1 MNIQDFIKK
10 NIVSLLAISVSTTS
24 VALSVAVPGATG
36 STGSIGPI
44 GSLGSVGPSGPQGP
58 AGSSGAT
65 GSQGP
70 VGPSGPAGETGSSGI
85 PGQTPFIGSNGNWWI
100 GVTDTGVKADV
111 VQGGSSGATGPQGP
125 VGPTGSSGATGSQGP
140 VGPAGENG
148 LTPYIGPNGNWWTGN
163 VDSGITTSTGG
174 FSEENIPFY
183 PITMTA
189 SETLLSN
196 RVNKFA
202 EFSLTLTQSEY
213 VQLRVSE
220 GFTAIST
227 AAQLFSITDK
237 DGRYV
242 LTGNIDVSISTL
254 ESWSPLEFNGEP
266 FSGEFDGAGFEI
278 QNLKDDNLDITDPD
292 ELDGLGLF
300 EVIRDA
306 SISNIT
312 FKNVD
317 INFYDLPIVP
327 FFANNLGSLAGMID
341 NSTLENIN
349 LDTVSLIGRHSI
361 GGIAGSVSETT
372 LHISDANNVI
382 LKGQSNVGGAFGET
396 FASSLNQLDYD
407 HVDILF
413 DSSDQPNY
421 SGHDSFGGVTGS
433 SFVSNYLNI
442 DIDVNINN
450 IGLIPI
456 DVFSDWGFSVTEIT
470 NIGGLMGES
479 DYDRLFSVFTTGS
492 ITFTPNQEEF
502 YLADVGGVS
511 GSAFNTSYF
520 EVVNTIDI
528 SLAMGDLVET
538 MYFVSIG
545 GVIGVASFV
554 NLERVYNFGNV
565 EVLRP
570 TLGID
575 LCIYFSFDQFFG
587 LGGCETEPTGDYPIE
602 YFGGIIGYIEGSA
615 YLTYSANLGD
625 IFGIVEVGGLVGSSG
640 GGGGGPFPFFIQ
652 YDLIIQQSFN
662 EGIVDGLGFVGGIM
676 GLSDERTNLIIA
688 NAYNVGDVAAE
699 LGVGGILGIASPGI
713 GVEILIVNTYNA
725 GDIFVWD
732 VLAGGLIGGTFPTI
746 FFDFNPNDGP
756 PNFDLLPFIFGS
768 VEIHNSFHV
777 GEING
782 DPDSFFA
789 SASVIGLRFIQTRMY
804 GVSYLQQFFIDEFD
818 VLPSTT
824 FLPGVAEGNNVD
836 MKAIALEDSFLYF
849 DDARFIYRSAWNFT
863 NVWEW
868 IEGNNLPT
876 LRNIFL
882 D

>member
-10 NIVSLLAISVSTTS
+10 NIVSLLAIGVSTTS

-36 STGSIGPI
+36 SSGSIGPI

-70 VGPSGPAGETGSSGI
+70 VGP
-85 PGQTPFIGSNGNWWI
+85 
-100 GVTDTGVKADV
+100 
-111 VQGGSSGATGPQGP
+111 
-125 VGPTGSSGATGSQGP
+125 TGSSGATGSQGP
-140 VGPAGENG
+140 VGPSGPTGETGSQGPVGPSGPTGETGSQGPVGPSGENG

-183 PITMTA
+183 PISMTA

-202 EFSLTLTQSEY
+202 ESSLTLTQSEY

-227 AAQLFSITDK
+227 AAQLFSITNEN
-237 DGRYV
+237 GRYV
-242 LTGNIDVSISTL
+242 LTGNIDVSTL

-327 FFANNLGSLAGMID
+327 FFANFLGSLAGMIE

-349 LDTVSLIGRHSI
+349 LDTVSLIGKHFI
-361 GGIAGSVSETT
+361 GGIAGTVFGTT
-372 LHISDANNVI
+372 LHISEANNVI
-382 LKGQSNVGGAFGET
+382 VKGQDNVGGAFGET
-396 FASSLNQLDYD
+396 FESSLNQLDYD

-421 SGHDSFGGVTGS
+421 QGHDSFGGVIGS
-433 SFVSNYLNI
+433 SFASNYLNI
-442 DIDVNINN
+442 NIDVNINN
-450 IGLIPI
+450 IGLMPI
-456 DVFSDWGFSVTEIT
+456 DAPSFWGLSVTEII

-479 DYDRLFSVFTTGS
+479 VYDRLFNVFTMGS

-528 SLAMGDLVET
+528 SLVMGDLVET
-538 MYFVSIG
+538 MYFESIG
-545 GVIGVASFV
+545 GVIGGASFV
-554 NLERVYNFGNV
+554 NLERVANDGDV

-575 LCIYFSFDQFFG
+575 LCIYFSFDSFFG
-587 LGGCETEPTGDYPIE
+587 LGGCENGPTNDYPIE

-615 YLTYSANLGD
+615 YLTYSANLGN

-640 GGGGGPFPFFIQ
+640 DVGGGPFPFFIQ

-676 GLSDERTNLIIA
+676 GLTDERTNLIIA

-699 LGVGGILGIASPGI
+699 FGVGGILGIASPGI

-732 VLAGGLIGGTFPTI
+732 RLAGGLIGGTFPTI
-746 FFDFNPNDGP
+746 FFDFDLYGGP
-756 PNFDLLPFIFGS
+756 PDFDLLPFIFGS

-789 SASVIGLRFIQTRMY
+789 SASVIGFRFIQTRMY
-804 GVSYLQQFFIDEFD
+804 GVSYLQQFYNL
-818 VLPSTT
+818 V

-863 NVWEW
+863 NVWQW
-868 IEGNNLPT
+868 IDGNNLPT
-876 LRNIFL
+876 LRNFFL

>member
-10 NIVSLLAISVSTTS
+10 NIVSLLAIGVSTTS

-36 STGSIGPI
+36 SSGSIGPI
-44 GSLGSVGPSGPQGP
+44 GSLGSVGPSGPQ
-58 AGSSGAT
+58 
-65 GSQGP
+65 
-70 VGPSGPAGETGSSGI
+70 GPAGETGSSGI

-100 GVTDTGVKADV
+100 GVTDTGVKADA
-111 VQGGSSGATGPQGP
+111 VQGGSSGVEGPQGP
-125 VGPTGSSGATGSQGP
+125 VGPSGPAGETGVQGP

-148 LTPYIGPNGNWWTGN
+148 LTPYVGPNGNWWTGN

-202 EFSLTLTQSEY
+202 ESSLTLTQSEY

-220 GFTAIST
+220 GFTPINT
-227 AAQLFSITDK
+227 AAELFSITNEN
-237 DGRYV
+237 GRYV
-242 LTGNIDVSISTL
+242 LTENIDVSTL

-278 QNLKDDNLDITDPD
+278 QNLKDDNLDITDPN
-292 ELDGLGLF
+292 ELNGLGLF
-300 EVIRDA
+300 QVIRDA

-327 FFANNLGSLAGMID
+327 FFANFLGSLAGLIED
-341 NSTLENIN
+341 STLENIN

-361 GGIAGSVSETT
+361 GGIAGTVFGTT
-372 LHISDANNVI
+372 LHISEANNVI

-396 FASSLNQLDYD
+396 SESSLNQLDYD

-421 SGHDSFGGVTGS
+421 QGHDSFGGVTGS

-450 IGLIPI
+450 IGLTPI
-456 DVFSDWGFSVTEIT
+456 GALSVWGFSVTEIT
-470 NIGGLMGES
+470 NIGGLAGGSE
-479 DYDRLFSVFTTGS
+479 YDRLFNILTTGS

-502 YLADVGGVS
+502 FLANVGGVS
-511 GSAFNTSYF
+511 GFAFNTSYF

-545 GVIGVASFV
+545 GVIGGASFV
-554 NLERVYNFGNV
+554 NLERVVNFGNV

-570 TLGID
+570 SFGID
-575 LCIYFSFDQFFG
+575 GCIYFSVG
-587 LGGCETEPTGDYPIE
+587 LGIGVGGCENEPTNEYPIE
-602 YFGGIIGYIEGSA
+602 YFGGIIGYIEGST
-615 YLTYSANLGD
+615 YLTYSANLGN

-652 YDLIIQQSFN
+652 QDLIIQQSFN

-676 GLSDERTNLIIA
+676 GLTDERTNLIIA

-699 LGVGGILGIASPGI
+699 FGVGGILGIASPGI

-725 GDIFVWD
+725 GDIFVRD

-746 FFDFNPNDGP
+746 FFDLNDGP
-756 PNFDLLPFIFGS
+756 PDFDLLPFIFGS

-782 DPDSFFA
+782 DPDSMFA
-789 SASVIGLRFIQTRMY
+789 SASVIGVRIIQTRMY
-804 GVSYLQQFFIDEFD
+804 GVSYLQQFYDLEELGFFT
-818 VLPSTT
+818 LNTS
-824 FLPGVAEGNNVD
+824 LPGVAEGNNVD

-868 IEGNNLPT
+868 DVLNPMSLPT
-876 LRNIFL
+876 LQNIKVSVMIV
-882 D
+882 

>member
-10 NIVSLLAISVSTTS
+10 NIISLLAIGVSTTS

-36 STGSIGPI
+36 SSGSIGPI
-44 GSLGSVGPSGPQGP
+44 GSIGSVGPSGPQGP

-100 GVTDTGVKADV
+100 GVTDTGVKADA
-111 VQGGSSGATGPQGP
+111 VQGESGGVEGPQGP
-125 VGPTGSSGATGSQGP
+125 VGPSGPAGETGVQGP
-140 VGPAGENG
+140 VGPSGPAGENG

-196 RVNKFA
+196 RVNRFA
-202 EFSLTLTQSEY
+202 ESSLTLTQSEY

-227 AAQLFSITDK
+227 ATQLFSITNEN
-237 DGRYV
+237 GRYV
-242 LTGNIDVSISTL
+242 LTGNIDVSTL

-278 QNLKDDNLDITDPD
+278 QNLKDDNLDITDPN

-317 INFYDLPIVP
+317 INFYDLPVAP
-327 FFANNLGSLAGMID
+327 FFARFLGSLAGMID

-349 LDTVSLIGRHSI
+349 LDTVSLLGNHFI
-361 GGIAGSVSETT
+361 GGIAGSVSQTT

-421 SGHDSFGGVTGS
+421 RGHVSFGGVTGS

-450 IGLIPI
+450 IGLMPI
-456 DVFSDWGFSVTEIT
+456 DAQSFWGFSVTEIT
-470 NIGGLMGES
+470 NIGGLAGGSE
-479 DYDRLFSVFTTGS
+479 YDRLFNILTTGS
-492 ITFTPNQEEF
+492 ITFTPNQEDF
-502 YLADVGGVS
+502 YLANIGGVS
-511 GSAFNTSYF
+511 GFAFNTIFF

-538 MYFVSIG
+538 MYFESIG
-545 GVIGVASFV
+545 GVIGGASFV

-575 LCIYFSFDQFFG
+575 LCIYFSIIFNFG
-587 LGGCETEPTGDYPIE
+587 VGGCENEPTNDYPIE

-615 YLTYSANLGD
+615 YLTYSANLGN

-640 GGGGGPFPFFIQ
+640 GGGGPFPFFIQ
-652 YDLIIQQSFN
+652 QDLIIQQSFN

-676 GLSDERTNLIIA
+676 GLTDERTNLIIA

-699 LGVGGILGIASPGI
+699 FGVGGILGIASPGI

-732 VLAGGLIGGTFPTI
+732 ILAGGLIGGTFPTI
-746 FFDFNPNDGP
+746 FFDLNDGP
-756 PNFDLLPFIFGS
+756 PDFDLLLSIFGS

-789 SASVIGLRFIQTRMY
+789 SASVIGVRFIQTRMY
-804 GVSYLQQFFIDEFD
+804 GVSYLQQFYDLDELGFFP
-818 VLPSTT
+818 LSTS
-824 FLPGVAEGNNVD
+824 LPGVAEGNNVD

-863 NVWEW
+863 NVWQW
-868 IEGNNLPT
+868 IDGNNLPT
-876 LRNIFL
+876 LRNFF
-882 D
+882 